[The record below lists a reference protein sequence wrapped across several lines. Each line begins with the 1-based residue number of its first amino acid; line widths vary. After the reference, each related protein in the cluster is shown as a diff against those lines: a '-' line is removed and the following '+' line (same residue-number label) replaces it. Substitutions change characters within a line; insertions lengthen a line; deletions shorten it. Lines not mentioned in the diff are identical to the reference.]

1 MAYPKGYK
9 RKSSTSKRK
18 SKSPRKSPG
27 ALGGRQKPWQI
38 LGISKKQYDL
48 TKKWGPKFA
57 DLPGGEKLKSE
68 VQKRVS
74 RGSPQDTSDIK
85 TIARNIAGMSADTD
99 KWVKTQAPR
108 NLQSPDRASVS
119 TQAQMAK
126 KIKDATRDVTLMGEY
141 PSKGDFQR
149 ARTFRSSNREPLA
162 EGRYDAGGPVKS
174 KETKVESVRKPE
186 EKRLTKIAKQDVKQ
200 IKTRIKKV
208 KKALNKPRDLKTA
221 DRLEKRLTEETM
233 GGTPPKWLYKEAG
246 GPVSTKR
253 NSRDGYARGGLTKVP
268 REDDS
273 TTLMQAGG
281 YLGGLTESGRG
292 TMAGELAPRGSLP
305 VREAG
310 ETMYE
315 RSRRRRGFKGGG
327 AVSSYNRRYN
337 NQNK

>member
-27 ALGGRQKPWQI
+27 ALGGKSKQTPWSR
-38 LGISKKQYDL
+38 LGISKKQYEAAN
-48 TKKWGPKFA
+48 KWGSKMANLPQGKKFR
-57 DLPGGEKLKSE
+57 KE
-68 VQKRVS
+68 VKKRVK
-74 RGSPQDTSDIK
+74 RASPQDLRDIK
-85 TIARNIAGMSADTD
+85 PIARNVAGMSEDVE

-108 NLQSPDRASVS
+108 NLQNPDRASVS

-126 KIKDATRDVTLMGEY
+126 KTRDVGGDIALMGEY
-141 PSKGDFQR
+141 PSKGEFQR
-149 ARTFRSSNREPLA
+149 ARSFRSPRKEPLA
-162 EGRYDAGGPVKS
+162 EGRLEGGGPV
-174 KETKVESVRKPE
+174 
-186 EKRLTKIAKQDVKQ
+186 
-200 IKTRIKKV
+200 
-208 KKALNKPRDLKTA
+208 
-221 DRLEKRLTEETM
+221 
-233 GGTPPKWLYKEAG
+233 
-246 GPVSTKR
+246 KR
-253 NSRDGYARGGLTKVP
+253 NSRDGYARGGLTKVA

-292 TMAGELAPRGSLP
+292 TMAGELAPRLP

-315 RSRRRRGFKGGG
+315 RSKRRRGFKGGG